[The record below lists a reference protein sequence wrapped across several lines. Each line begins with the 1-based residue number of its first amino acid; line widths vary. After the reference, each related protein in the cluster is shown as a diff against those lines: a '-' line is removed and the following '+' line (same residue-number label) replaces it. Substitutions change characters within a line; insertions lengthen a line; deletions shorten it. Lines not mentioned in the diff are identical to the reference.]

1 MTLLNYCKL
10 DRDYLDFA
18 TEKSNLKIGKYT
30 PGGHIPIYNDEKI
43 LKKKPDYALIL
54 AWNFA
59 KEIINN
65 NRKYLNKGGKFI
77 IPIPRVKIVKK

>member
-1 MTLLNYCKL
+1 MLNYCKL

-30 PGGHIPIYNDEKI
+30 PYGHIPIYNDEKI
-43 LKKKPDYALIL
+43 LKKPDYALIL